1 MLVDTHG
8 PRSLQASRLIIVIV
22 GACSL
27 AIAGLFGAVLRE
39 TWQASTADVGVAK
52 AERSGVVYLHTMVG
66 LIGQLVETQS
76 AAVRGVPV
84 DAAALRKSLAGV
96 ATADRSVGGALGVQH
111 RFADLRV
118 RVEAALSRAD
128 HGREA
133 YQTYTDLVAL
143 AVDLADQVGD
153 SSHLIHDQDLDSYY
167 VMDSALIRL
176 PNAMVFA
183 GRAADLVT
191 LAGGSELAG
200 DDAIRAAVAR
210 YDVATAGEQVTAGLN
225 KSIEATSR
233 AALGTDIALQLD
245 AFRAAV
251 DAFAPPTMLAQ
262 LAGSVKAADL
272 AAGAH
277 QVFETALPLAHKLLS
292 ELDALLAARQQA
304 IAAQQRLTKEA
315 AGAAAAVGLV
325 LVLVTVAQWRRRRR
339 SHRAMPG
346 PAEPSGPPA
355 GLRHQMDP
363 DPVGA
368 LQTPFASWQQE
379 SRHAG

>member
-1 MLVDTHG
+1 MLVTTHG
-8 PRSLQASRLIIVIV
+8 PSLRASRVVIVIV
-22 GACSL
+22 GACCL
-27 AIAGLFGAVLRE
+27 AIAGLFGTVLRQ
-39 TWQASTADVGVAK
+39 TWQASTADAGVAK

-76 AAVRGVPV
+76 AAVRGAPV
-84 DAAALRKSLAGV
+84 DAAALRKSLNGV
-96 ATADRSVGGALGVQH
+96 ATADRSVGAALGVQQ
-111 RFADLRV
+111 RFADLRD
-118 RVEAALSRAD
+118 RVEAALSRAE
-128 HGREA
+128 HGRQA
-133 YQTYTDLVAL
+133 YQTHTDLVAL

-277 QVFETALPLAHKLLS
+277 HVFETALPLAHKLLS

-304 IAAQQRLTKEA
+304 IAAHQRFTKEA
-315 AGAAAAVGLV
+315 AGAAAAVGVV
-325 LVLVTVAQWRRRRR
+325 LVLVTVVQWRRRR
-339 SHRAMPG
+339 SHRPTSG
-346 PAEPSGPPA
+346 PAQPSGPPTE
-355 GLRHQMDP
+355 LRGPMDP

-368 LQTPFASWQQE
+368 LATPFASWQRE
-379 SRHAG
+379 NRHAR

>member
-1 MLVDTHG
+1 VLVTTHG
-8 PRSLQASRLIIVIV
+8 PSLRAGRLIVVIV

-27 AIAGLFGAVLRE
+27 AIAGLFGTVLRQ
-39 TWQASTADVGVAK
+39 TWQAGTADAGVAK

-76 AAVRGVPV
+76 AAVRGAPV
-84 DAAALRKSLAGV
+84 DAAVLRKSLSGV
-96 ATADRSVGGALGVQH
+96 ATADRSVGGALGVQQ
-111 RFADLRV
+111 RFADLRD

-191 LAGGSELAG
+191 LAGGTELAG

-304 IAAQQRLTKEA
+304 IAAHQRFMKEA
-315 AGAAAAVGLV
+315 AGAAGAVGLV
-325 LVLVTVAQWRRRRR
+325 LVLVTLVQWRRRR
-339 SHRAMPG
+339 SYRA
-346 PAEPSGPPA
+346 ASGPVEPT
-355 GLRHQMDP
+355 GLRGQMDP

-368 LQTPFASWQQE
+368 LATPFGSWQRE
-379 SRHAG
+379 NRHAR